1 MRPLSAYHAVL
12 LCAGLSGC
20 ALAPVLQPAPPP
32 VEPESAPVPVVIV
45 PQGTAKELFRQGV
58 DALQHGEGQKARPLL
73 EQVLVLEPNHKY
85 ASSLLSQIDADPVE
99 MLGKEYFSYEVQQG
113 ETLSLI
119 ARRFLGDPFK
129 FYILARYN
137 DIIMSDDL
145 EAGRSIKV
153 PGKKPPPD
161 RMPSPVEQPAAPETS
176 NLRLSEA
183 KALYAK
189 GRFAD
194 SARILEQ
201 LRMEGEASGEV
212 DDLLATVY
220 AGHAKKMTDSG
231 QFAAAKKLLS
241 KASSTYPADERLKRQ
256 LEQTEASGD
265 AEQAYREGNQ
275 WVNDGDLAKA
285 YTAYARTLK
294 LEPEHARAKAALKK
308 IKPQVVE
315 TYYADSVRARRRQNF
330 SEALD
335 SLDKLLE
342 IEPNHELAKANR
354 AEIRA
359 ILDREEQSRNPR
371 P

>member
-1 MRPLSAYHAVL
+1 MRPFSVYHAVL

-20 ALAPVLQPAPPP
+20 ALAPGLKPAPPP
-32 VEPESAPVPVVIV
+32 VEPEPAPVPVVTV

-58 DALQHGEGQKARPLL
+58 DALQHGEGQKAKPLL

-85 ASSLLSQIDADPVE
+85 APGLLSQIDADPVQ
-99 MLGKEYFSYEVQQG
+99 MLGKEYFSYKVQQG

-153 PGKKPPPD
+153 PGKKPPPATV
-161 RMPSPVEQPAAPETS
+161 PSPVEQPAAPETS

-194 SARILEQ
+194 AAHILEQ
-201 LRMEGEASGEV
+201 LRMEGEASAEV

-231 QFAAAKKLLS
+231 QFAEAKKLLS
-241 KASSTYPADERLKRQ
+241 KASSTYP
-256 LEQTEASGD
+256 G
-265 AEQAYREGNQ
+265 
-275 WVNDGDLAKA
+275 
-285 YTAYARTLK
+285 
-294 LEPEHARAKAALKK
+294 
-308 IKPQVVE
+308 
-315 TYYADSVRARRRQNF
+315 
-330 SEALD
+330 
-335 SLDKLLE
+335 
-342 IEPNHELAKANR
+342 
-354 AEIRA
+354 
-359 ILDREEQSRNPR
+359 
-371 P
+371 